1 MPKLSVY
8 LPDELADRV
17 RDAKLPV
24 SAICQAAL
32 ADALRALEVADPLV
46 ARDAVV
52 PADLDLE
59 GPFVR
64 NFVDAVGLA
73 YEHARRR
80 GSATVES
87 DDLLQGILDEGENLM
102 LRTLAAIG
110 VEPSALQAELDALDL
125 PRVPLG
131 EGADPSLSPRARRL
145 VVKAAADA
153 SRVGRPLN
161 LAHLLTALL
170 ADPDGGAG
178 RALRAVGLDVETA
191 RQAIAA
197 MESGFSF
204 ARTASGTL
212 ASMRIE
218 RALDELVERVGA
230 IERTLDRSAGRSAT
244 SGTATDSHSR

>member
-1 MPKLSVY
+1 MPKVSVY

-32 ADALRALEVADPLV
+32 ADALRALDAADPFIAL
-46 ARDAVV
+46 DTSV
-52 PADLDLE
+52 PDDLGLD

-64 NFVDAVGLA
+64 NFVDAIGLA
-73 YEHARRR
+73 YEHARRH

-87 DDLLQGILDEGENLM
+87 DDLLQGLLDEGENLM

-110 VEPSALQAELDALDL
+110 VEPGALQAELDALDL
-125 PRVPLG
+125 PREPLAA
-131 EGADPSLSPRARRL
+131 GADPSLSPRARRL
-145 VVKAAADA
+145 VVKAAGDA
-153 SRVGRPLN
+153 GRLGQPLN

-170 ADPDGGAG
+170 GDPDGGAG
-178 RALRAVGLDVETA
+178 RALRAVGLDSETA

-218 RALDELVERVGA
+218 RALDELLARVAA
-230 IERTLDRSAGRSAT
+230 IERRLV
-244 SGTATDSHSR
+244 

>member
-1 MPKLSVY
+1 MPKVSVY

-32 ADALRALEVADPLV
+32 ADALRAL
-46 ARDAVV
+46 DAANPFIAPGAAV
-52 PADLDLE
+52 PDDLGLD

-73 YEHARRR
+73 YDHARRR
-80 GSATVES
+80 RSATVES
-87 DDLLQGILDEGENLM
+87 DDLLQGLLDEGENLM

-110 VEPSALQAELDALDL
+110 VEPGALQAELDALEH
-125 PRVPLG
+125 RREPLAD
-131 EGADPSLSPRARRL
+131 GAEPVLSPRARRL
-145 VVKAAADA
+145 VARAAADA
-153 SRVGRPLN
+153 DRVGQPLN

-170 ADPDGGAG
+170 GDPEGGAG
-178 RALRAVGLDVETA
+178 RALRGVGLDTERA

-218 RALDELVERVGA
+218 RALDELLDRVAA
-230 IERTLDRSAGRSAT
+230 IERRLDG
-244 SGTATDSHSR
+244 

>member
-1 MPKLSVY
+1 MPKVSVY

-32 ADALRALEVADPLV
+32 ADALRVLDAADPFV
-46 ARDAVV
+46 AAEAIV
-52 PADLDLE
+52 PDDLGLD

-64 NFVDAVGLA
+64 NFVDAIGLA

-80 GSATVES
+80 GAATVES
-87 DDLLQGILDEGENLM
+87 DDLLQGLLDEGENLM

-110 VEPSALQAELDALDL
+110 VEPGALQAELDALDL
-125 PRVPLG
+125 RREPLA
-131 EGADPSLSPRARRL
+131 EGADPLLSPRARRL
-145 VVKAAADA
+145 VVKAAAEA
-153 SRVGRPLN
+153 GRLGQPLN

-170 ADPDGGAG
+170 GDPEGGAG
-178 RALRAVGLDVETA
+178 RALRAVGLDAETA

-218 RALDELVERVGA
+218 RVLDEILDRIGA
-230 IERTLDRSAGRSAT
+230 IERRLE
-244 SGTATDSHSR
+244 H